1 MNTSWSLVGLGSPS
15 NAELR
20 SENMLK
26 RAGLLIMGVSFLA
39 TGSCL
44 AGGDPDIKPEEVD
57 ASTPNGAANATTGT
71 GANAGNS
78 SNTSSNLAGNSA
90 GTAASGGN
98 SSGGGD
104 DSFDAVENDE
114 LVIDVESLKDGDGL
128 GSIQVQWQISGDG
141 GNWLIIPGAIQS
153 SFTPRDSEVGKYLRV
168 QISYVDGQGNA
179 EMMISPASKPV
190 RNVNDRPIGMPEI
203 QGEAKENSAL
213 YVDTSRI
220 TDEDGIGQMALIW
233 QRSSQRTNWENVPDQ
248 FSDTLQLDQT
258 DVGFS
263 YRSVISYIDGFG
275 TRETLVSDA
284 SEIVANIDNPLQGE
298 VVVRGRIVE
307 GAELT
312 LNTSTLSDFDGI
324 ASMASVWERSTD
336 GRTWESVIGS
346 ESQRSLQLSQA
357 FVGDR
362 IRARVNVVDN
372 FGVETVVYSQATETV
387 RNVNNKPAGR
397 VMIRRTSN

>member
-1 MNTSWSLVGLGSPS
+1 
-15 NAELR
+15 
-20 SENMLK
+20 MLK
-26 RAGLLIMGVSFLA
+26 RVGLLITGVSFLA

-44 AGGDPDIKPEEVD
+44 AGGDPDLKAEEVS
-57 ASTPNGAANATTGT
+57 ASTPNGAATATT
-71 GANAGNS
+71 NAS
-78 SNTSSNLAGNSA
+78 
-90 GTAASGGN
+90 AASGANTGSASGTAN
-98 SSGGGD
+98 NNSGSNSGSASSGSTSSGSNNSAAQQD

-114 LVIDVESLKDGDGL
+114 LVIDVDSLADGDGL
-128 GSIQVQWQISGDG
+128 GSIQVQWQISEDG
-141 GNWLIIPGAIQS
+141 SNWMIIPGAIQS
-153 SFTPRDSEVGKYLRV
+153 SFTPRDSEVGRYLRV

-179 EMMISPASKPV
+179 EIMISPASKPV
-190 RNVNDRPIGMPEI
+190 LNVNDRPVGMPEL
-203 QGEAKENSAL
+203 QGDAKENSTL

-248 FSDTLQLDQT
+248 FNDMLQLAQT

-263 YRSVISYIDGFG
+263 YRAVVSYIDGFG
-275 TRETLVSDA
+275 TRETLVTDP
-284 SEIVANIDNPLQGE
+284 SEAVANIDNPLQGE

-336 GRTWESVIGS
+336 GRTWEAVAGS
-346 ESQRSLQLSQA
+346 ESQRSLELSQA
-357 FVGDR
+357 LVGDR

-397 VMIRRTSN
+397 VMIRRITN

>member
-1 MNTSWSLVGLGSPS
+1 
-15 NAELR
+15 
-20 SENMLK
+20 MLK
-26 RAGLLIMGVSFLA
+26 RVGLFITGVSFLA

-44 AGGDPDIKPEEVD
+44 AGGDPDIKAEEVA
-57 ASTPNGAANATTGT
+57 ASTPNGAATAT
-71 GANAGNS
+71 ANAS
-78 SNTSSNLAGNSA
+78 ASA
-90 GTAASGGN
+90 GSGGN
-98 SSGGGD
+98 SGSASGTANNNSGSASSGSTNTGQQN

-114 LVIDVESLKDGDGL
+114 LVIDVDSLADGDGL
-128 GSIQVQWQISGDG
+128 GSIQVQWQISENGS
-141 GNWLIIPGAIQS
+141 NWMVIPGAIQS
-153 SFTPRDSEVGKYLRV
+153 SFTPRDSEVGSYLRV

-179 EMMISPASKPV
+179 EIMISPASKPV
-190 RNVNDRPIGMPEI
+190 LNVNDQPVGMPEL
-203 QGEAKENSAL
+203 QGDAKENSTL

-248 FSDTLQLDQT
+248 FNDMLQLAQT

-263 YRSVISYIDGFG
+263 YRAVVSYIDGFG
-275 TRETLVSDA
+275 TRETLVTDP
-284 SEIVANIDNPLQGE
+284 SETVANIDNPLQGE

-324 ASMASVWERSTD
+324 ASMASVWEHSTD
-336 GRTWESVIGS
+336 GRTWEAVAGS
-346 ESQRSLQLSQA
+346 ESQRSLELSQSL
-357 FVGDR
+357 VGDR

-397 VMIRRTSN
+397 VMIRRVTN

>member
-1 MNTSWSLVGLGSPS
+1 
-15 NAELR
+15 
-20 SENMLK
+20 MLK

-78 SNTSSNLAGNSA
+78 SNASSNLAGNAA
-90 GTAASGGN
+90 GNAASGGN
-98 SSGGGD
+98 SSGGSGGGD

-284 SEIVANIDNPLQGE
+284 SEVVANIDNPLQGE

-397 VMIRRTSN
+397 VMIRRINN

>member
-1 MNTSWSLVGLGSPS
+1 
-15 NAELR
+15 
-20 SENMLK
+20 MLK
-26 RAGLLIMGVSFLA
+26 RVGLFITGVSFLA

-44 AGGDPDIKPEEVD
+44 AGGDPDIKAEEVA
-57 ASTPNGAANATTGT
+57 ASTPNGAATAT
-71 GANAGNS
+71 ANAS
-78 SNTSSNLAGNSA
+78 TSA
-90 GTAASGGN
+90 GSGGN
-98 SSGGGD
+98 SGSASGTANNNSGSASSGGTNTGQQD

-114 LVIDVESLKDGDGL
+114 LVIDVDSLADGDGL
-128 GSIQVQWQISGDG
+128 GSIQVQWQISENGS
-141 GNWLIIPGAIQS
+141 NWMVIPGAIQS
-153 SFTPRDSEVGKYLRV
+153 SFTPRDSEVGRYLRV

-179 EMMISPASKPV
+179 EIMISPASKPV
-190 RNVNDRPIGMPEI
+190 LNVNDQPVGMPEL
-203 QGEAKENSAL
+203 QGDAKENSTL

-248 FSDTLQLDQT
+248 FNDMLQLAQT

-263 YRSVISYIDGFG
+263 YRAVVSYIDGFG
-275 TRETLVSDA
+275 TRETLVTDP
-284 SEIVANIDNPLQGE
+284 SETVANIDNPLQGE

-324 ASMASVWERSTD
+324 ASMASVWEHSTD
-336 GRTWESVIGS
+336 GRTWEAVAGS
-346 ESQRSLQLSQA
+346 ESQRSLELSQSL
-357 FVGDR
+357 VGDR

-397 VMIRRTSN
+397 VMIRRVTN

>member
-1 MNTSWSLVGLGSPS
+1 
-15 NAELR
+15 
-20 SENMLK
+20 MLK
-26 RAGLLIMGVSFLA
+26 RVGLLITGVSFLA

-44 AGGDPDIKPEEVD
+44 AGGDPDLKAEEVS
-57 ASTPNGAANATTGT
+57 ASTPNGAATATTNASAAS
-71 GANAGNS
+71 GANSGSASGTANNNS
-78 SNTSSNLAGNSA
+78 GSNSGSASSGNTSSGSTYSGSNNSA
-90 GTAASGGN
+90 AQQ
-98 SSGGGD
+98 D

-114 LVIDVESLKDGDGL
+114 LVIDVDSLADGDGL
-128 GSIQVQWQISGDG
+128 GSIQVQWQISEDG
-141 GNWLIIPGAIQS
+141 SNWMIIPGAIQS
-153 SFTPRDSEVGKYLRV
+153 SFTPRDSEVGRYLRV

-179 EMMISPASKPV
+179 EIMISPASKPV
-190 RNVNDRPIGMPEI
+190 LNVNDRPVGMPEL
-203 QGEAKENSAL
+203 QGDAKENSTL

-248 FSDTLQLDQT
+248 FNDMLQLAQT

-263 YRSVISYIDGFG
+263 YRAVVSYIDGFG
-275 TRETLVSDA
+275 TRETLVTDP
-284 SEIVANIDNPLQGE
+284 SEAVANIDNPLQGE

-324 ASMASVWERSTD
+324 ASMASVWERSAD
-336 GRTWESVIGS
+336 GRTWEAVAGS
-346 ESQRSLQLSQA
+346 ESQRSLELSQA
-357 FVGDR
+357 LVGDR

-397 VMIRRTSN
+397 VMIRRITN

>member
-1 MNTSWSLVGLGSPS
+1 
-15 NAELR
+15 
-20 SENMLK
+20 MLK
-26 RAGLLIMGVSFLA
+26 RVGLLITGVSFLA

-44 AGGDPDIKPEEVD
+44 AGGDPDLKAEEVS
-57 ASTPNGAANATTGT
+57 ASTPNGAATATTNASAAS
-71 GANAGNS
+71 GANSGSASGTANNNS
-78 SNTSSNLAGNSA
+78 GSASSGNTSSGSNNSA
-90 GTAASGGN
+90 AQQ
-98 SSGGGD
+98 D

-114 LVIDVESLKDGDGL
+114 LVIDVDSLADGDGL
-128 GSIQVQWQISGDG
+128 GSIQVQWQISEDG
-141 GNWLIIPGAIQS
+141 SNWMIIPGAIQS
-153 SFTPRDSEVGKYLRV
+153 SFTPRDSEVGRYLRV

-179 EMMISPASKPV
+179 EIMISPASKPV
-190 RNVNDRPIGMPEI
+190 LNVNDRPVGMPEL
-203 QGEAKENSAL
+203 QGDAKENSTL

-248 FSDTLQLDQT
+248 FNDMLQLAQT

-263 YRSVISYIDGFG
+263 YRAVVSYIDGFG
-275 TRETLVSDA
+275 TRETLVTDP
-284 SEIVANIDNPLQGE
+284 SEAVANIDNPLQGE

-336 GRTWESVIGS
+336 GRTWEAVAGS
-346 ESQRSLQLSQA
+346 ESQRSLALSQA
-357 FVGDR
+357 LVGDR

-397 VMIRRTSN
+397 VMIRRITN

>member
-1 MNTSWSLVGLGSPS
+1 
-15 NAELR
+15 
-20 SENMLK
+20 MLK
-26 RAGLLIMGVSFLA
+26 RVGLLITGVSFLA

-44 AGGDPDIKPEEVD
+44 AGGDPDLKAEEVS
-57 ASTPNGAANATTGT
+57 ASTPNGAATATTNASAASSANSGSASGT
-71 GANAGNS
+71 ANNNS
-78 SNTSSNLAGNSA
+78 GSNSGSASSGNTSSGSTYSGSNNSA
-90 GTAASGGN
+90 AQQ
-98 SSGGGD
+98 D

-114 LVIDVESLKDGDGL
+114 LVIDVDSLADGDGL
-128 GSIQVQWQISGDG
+128 GSIQVQWQISEDG
-141 GNWLIIPGAIQS
+141 SNWMIIPGAIQS
-153 SFTPRDSEVGKYLRV
+153 SFTPRDSEVGRYLRV

-179 EMMISPASKPV
+179 EIMISPASKPV
-190 RNVNDRPIGMPEI
+190 LNVNDRPVGMPEL
-203 QGEAKENSAL
+203 QGDAKENSTL

-248 FSDTLQLDQT
+248 FNDMLQLAQT

-263 YRSVISYIDGFG
+263 YRAVVSYIDGFG
-275 TRETLVSDA
+275 TRETLVTDP
-284 SEIVANIDNPLQGE
+284 SEAVANIDNPLQGE

-336 GRTWESVIGS
+336 GRTWEAVAGS
-346 ESQRSLQLSQA
+346 ESQRSLELSQA
-357 FVGDR
+357 LVGDR

-397 VMIRRTSN
+397 VIIRRITN

>member
-1 MNTSWSLVGLGSPS
+1 
-15 NAELR
+15 
-20 SENMLK
+20 MLK
-26 RAGLLIMGVSFLA
+26 RVGLLITGVSFLA

-44 AGGDPDIKPEEVD
+44 AGGDPDLKAEEVS
-57 ASTPNGAANATTGT
+57 ASTPNGAATATTNASAAS
-71 GANAGNS
+71 GANSGSASGTANNNS
-78 SNTSSNLAGNSA
+78 GSNSGSASSGNTSSGSTSSGSNNSA
-90 GTAASGGN
+90 AQQ
-98 SSGGGD
+98 D

-114 LVIDVESLKDGDGL
+114 LVIDVDSLADGDGL
-128 GSIQVQWQISGDG
+128 GSIQVQWQISEDG
-141 GNWLIIPGAIQS
+141 SNWMIIPGAIQS
-153 SFTPRDSEVGKYLRV
+153 SFTPRDSEVGRYLRV

-179 EMMISPASKPV
+179 EIMISPASKPV
-190 RNVNDRPIGMPEI
+190 LNVNDRPVGMPEL
-203 QGEAKENSAL
+203 QGDAKENSTL

-248 FSDTLQLDQT
+248 FNDMLQLAQT

-263 YRSVISYIDGFG
+263 YRAVVSYIDGFG
-275 TRETLVSDA
+275 TRETLVTDP
-284 SEIVANIDNPLQGE
+284 SEAVANIDNPLQGE

-336 GRTWESVIGS
+336 GRTWEAVAGS
-346 ESQRSLQLSQA
+346 ESQRSLELSQA
-357 FVGDR
+357 LVGDR

-397 VMIRRTSN
+397 VMIRRITN

>member
-1 MNTSWSLVGLGSPS
+1 
-15 NAELR
+15 
-20 SENMLK
+20 MLK
-26 RAGLLIMGVSFLA
+26 RVGLFITGVSFLA

-44 AGGDPDIKPEEVD
+44 AGGDPDIKAEEVA
-57 ASTPNGAANATTGT
+57 ASTPNGAATAT
-71 GANAGNS
+71 ANAS
-78 SNTSSNLAGNSA
+78 TSA
-90 GTAASGGN
+90 GSGGN
-98 SSGGGD
+98 SGSASGTANNNSGSASSGGTNTGQQD

-114 LVIDVESLKDGDGL
+114 LVIDVDSLADGDGL
-128 GSIQVQWQISGDG
+128 GSIQVQWQISENGS
-141 GNWLIIPGAIQS
+141 NWKVIPGAIQS
-153 SFTPRDSEVGKYLRV
+153 SFTPRDSEVGRYLRV

-179 EMMISPASKPV
+179 EIMISPASKPV
-190 RNVNDRPIGMPEI
+190 LNVNDRPVGMPEL
-203 QGEAKENSAL
+203 QGDAKENSTL

-248 FSDTLQLDQT
+248 FNDMLQLAQT

-263 YRSVISYIDGFG
+263 YRAVVSYIDGFG
-275 TRETLVSDA
+275 TRETLVTDP
-284 SEIVANIDNPLQGE
+284 SETVANIDNPLQGE

-324 ASMASVWERSTD
+324 ASMASVWEHSTD
-336 GRTWESVIGS
+336 GRTWEAVAGS
-346 ESQRSLQLSQA
+346 ESQRSLELSQSL
-357 FVGDR
+357 VGDR

-397 VMIRRTSN
+397 VMIRRVTN

>member
-1 MNTSWSLVGLGSPS
+1 
-15 NAELR
+15 
-20 SENMLK
+20 MLK
-26 RAGLLIMGVSFLA
+26 RVGLLITGVSFLA

-44 AGGDPDIKPEEVD
+44 AGGDPDLKAEEVS
-57 ASTPNGAANATTGT
+57 ASTPNGAATATTNASAAS
-71 GANAGNS
+71 GANSGSASGTANNNS
-78 SNTSSNLAGNSA
+78 GSASSGNTSSGSNNSA
-90 GTAASGGN
+90 AQQ
-98 SSGGGD
+98 D

-114 LVIDVESLKDGDGL
+114 LVIDVDSLADGDGL
-128 GSIQVQWQISGDG
+128 GSIQVQWQISEDG
-141 GNWLIIPGAIQS
+141 SNWMIIPGAIQS
-153 SFTPRDSEVGKYLRV
+153 SFTPRDSEVGRYLRV

-179 EMMISPASKPV
+179 EIMISPASKPV
-190 RNVNDRPIGMPEI
+190 LNVNDRPVGMPEL
-203 QGEAKENSAL
+203 QGDAKENSTL

-248 FSDTLQLDQT
+248 FNDMLQLAQT

-263 YRSVISYIDGFG
+263 YRAVVSYIDGFG
-275 TRETLVSDA
+275 TRETLVTDP
-284 SEIVANIDNPLQGE
+284 SEAVANIDNPLQGE

-336 GRTWESVIGS
+336 GRTWEAVAGS
-346 ESQRSLQLSQA
+346 ESQRSLELSQA
-357 FVGDR
+357 LVGDR

-397 VMIRRTSN
+397 VMIRRITN

>member
-1 MNTSWSLVGLGSPS
+1 
-15 NAELR
+15 
-20 SENMLK
+20 MLK
-26 RAGLLIMGVSFLA
+26 RVGLFITGVSFLA

-44 AGGDPDIKPEEVD
+44 AGGDPDIKAEVVA
-57 ASTPNGAANATTGT
+57 ASTPNGAATAT
-71 GANAGNS
+71 ANAS
-78 SNTSSNLAGNSA
+78 TSA
-90 GTAASGGN
+90 GSGGN
-98 SSGGGD
+98 SGSASGTANNNSGSASSGGTNTGQQD

-114 LVIDVESLKDGDGL
+114 LVIDVDSLADGDGL
-128 GSIQVQWQISGDG
+128 GSIQVQWQISENGS
-141 GNWLIIPGAIQS
+141 NWMVIPGAIQS

-179 EMMISPASKPV
+179 EIMISPASKPV
-190 RNVNDRPIGMPEI
+190 LNVNDQPVGMPEL
-203 QGEAKENSAL
+203 QGDPKENSTL

-248 FSDTLQLDQT
+248 FNDMLQLAQT

-263 YRSVISYIDGFG
+263 YRAVVSYIDGFG
-275 TRETLVSDA
+275 TRETLVTDP
-284 SEIVANIDNPLQGE
+284 SETVANIDNPLQGE

-324 ASMASVWERSTD
+324 ASMASVWEHSTD
-336 GRTWESVIGS
+336 GRTWEAVAGS
-346 ESQRSLQLSQA
+346 ESQRSLELSQSL
-357 FVGDR
+357 VGDR

-397 VMIRRTSN
+397 VMIRRVTN

>member
-1 MNTSWSLVGLGSPS
+1 
-15 NAELR
+15 
-20 SENMLK
+20 MLK
-26 RAGLLIMGVSFLA
+26 RVGLFITGVSFLA

-44 AGGDPDIKPEEVD
+44 AGGDPDLKAEEVS
-57 ASTPNGAANATTGT
+57 ASTPNGAATATT
-71 GANAGNS
+71 NAS
-78 SNTSSNLAGNSA
+78 
-90 GTAASGGN
+90 AASGANTGSASGTAN
-98 SSGGGD
+98 NNSGSNSGSASSGSTSSGSNNSAAQQD

-114 LVIDVESLKDGDGL
+114 LVIDVDSLADGDGL
-128 GSIQVQWQISGDG
+128 GSIQVQWQISEDG
-141 GNWLIIPGAIQS
+141 SNWMIIPGAIQS
-153 SFTPRDSEVGKYLRV
+153 SFTPRDSEVGRYLRV

-179 EMMISPASKPV
+179 EIMISPASKPV
-190 RNVNDRPIGMPEI
+190 LNVNDRPVGMPEL
-203 QGEAKENSAL
+203 QGDAKENSTL

-248 FSDTLQLDQT
+248 FNDMLQLAQT

-263 YRSVISYIDGFG
+263 YRAVVSYIDGFG
-275 TRETLVSDA
+275 TRETLVTDP
-284 SEIVANIDNPLQGE
+284 SEAVANIDNPLQGE

-336 GRTWESVIGS
+336 GRTWEAVAGS
-346 ESQRSLQLSQA
+346 ESQRSLELSQA
-357 FVGDR
+357 LVGDR

-397 VMIRRTSN
+397 VMIRRITN

>member
-1 MNTSWSLVGLGSPS
+1 
-15 NAELR
+15 
-20 SENMLK
+20 MLK
-26 RAGLLIMGVSFLA
+26 RVGLLITGVSFLA

-44 AGGDPDIKPEEVD
+44 AGGDPDLKAEEVS
-57 ASTPNGAANATTGT
+57 ASTPNGAATATT
-71 GANAGNS
+71 NAS
-78 SNTSSNLAGNSA
+78 
-90 GTAASGGN
+90 AASGANSGSASGTAN
-98 SSGGGD
+98 NNSGSNLGSASSGSTSSGSNNSAAQQD

-114 LVIDVESLKDGDGL
+114 LVIDVDSLADGDGL
-128 GSIQVQWQISGDG
+128 GSIQVQWQISEDG
-141 GNWLIIPGAIQS
+141 SNWMIIPGAIQS
-153 SFTPRDSEVGKYLRV
+153 SFTPRDSEVGRYLRV

-179 EMMISPASKPV
+179 EIMISPASKPV
-190 RNVNDRPIGMPEI
+190 LNVNDRPVGMPEL
-203 QGEAKENSAL
+203 QGDAKENSTL

-248 FSDTLQLDQT
+248 FNDMLQLAQT

-263 YRSVISYIDGFG
+263 YRAVVSYIDGFG
-275 TRETLVSDA
+275 TRETLVTDP
-284 SEIVANIDNPLQGE
+284 SEAVANIDNPLQGE

-336 GRTWESVIGS
+336 GRTWEAVAGS
-346 ESQRSLQLSQA
+346 ESQRSLELSQA
-357 FVGDR
+357 LVGDR

-397 VMIRRTSN
+397 VMIRRITN

>member
-1 MNTSWSLVGLGSPS
+1 
-15 NAELR
+15 
-20 SENMLK
+20 MLK
-26 RAGLLIMGVSFLA
+26 RVGLLITGVSFLA

-44 AGGDPDIKPEEVD
+44 AGGDPDLKAEEVS
-57 ASTPNGAANATTGT
+57 ASTPNGAATATT
-71 GANAGNS
+71 NAS
-78 SNTSSNLAGNSA
+78 
-90 GTAASGGN
+90 AASGANSGFASGAAN
-98 SSGGGD
+98 NNSGSNSGSASSGSTSSGSNNSAAQQD

-114 LVIDVESLKDGDGL
+114 LVIDVDSLADGDGL
-128 GSIQVQWQISGDG
+128 GSIQVQWQISEDG
-141 GNWLIIPGAIQS
+141 SNWMIIPGAIQS
-153 SFTPRDSEVGKYLRV
+153 SFTPRDSEVGRYLRV

-179 EMMISPASKPV
+179 EIMISPASKPV
-190 RNVNDRPIGMPEI
+190 LNVNDRPVGMPEL
-203 QGEAKENSAL
+203 QGDAKENSTL

-248 FSDTLQLDQT
+248 FNDMLQLAQT

-263 YRSVISYIDGFG
+263 YRAVVSYIDGFG
-275 TRETLVSDA
+275 TRETLVTDP
-284 SEIVANIDNPLQGE
+284 SEAVANIDNPLQGE

-336 GRTWESVIGS
+336 GRTWEAVAGS
-346 ESQRSLQLSQA
+346 ESQRSLELSQA
-357 FVGDR
+357 LVGDR

-397 VMIRRTSN
+397 VMIRRITN

>member
-1 MNTSWSLVGLGSPS
+1 
-15 NAELR
+15 
-20 SENMLK
+20 MLK
-26 RAGLLIMGVSFLA
+26 RVGLFITGVSFLA

-44 AGGDPDIKPEEVD
+44 AGGDPDIKAEEVA
-57 ASTPNGAANATTGT
+57 ASTPNGAVTATANAS
-71 GANAGNS
+71 A
-78 SNTSSNLAGNSA
+78 SA
-90 GTAASGGN
+90 GSGGN
-98 SSGGGD
+98 SGSASGTANNKSGSASSGGTNTGQQD

-114 LVIDVESLKDGDGL
+114 LVIDVDSLADGDGL
-128 GSIQVQWQISGDG
+128 GSIQVQWQISENGS
-141 GNWLIIPGAIQS
+141 NWMVIPGAIQS

-179 EMMISPASKPV
+179 EIMISTASKPV
-190 RNVNDRPIGMPEI
+190 LNVNDQPVGMPEL
-203 QGEAKENSAL
+203 QGDAKENSTL

-220 TDEDGIGQMALIW
+220 TDEDGMGQMALIW

-248 FSDTLQLDQT
+248 FNDMLQLAQT

-263 YRSVISYIDGFG
+263 YRAVVSYIDGFG
-275 TRETLVSDA
+275 TRETLVTDP
-284 SEIVANIDNPLQGE
+284 SETVANIDNPLQGE

-324 ASMASVWERSTD
+324 ASMASVWEHSTD
-336 GRTWESVIGS
+336 GRTWEAVAGS
-346 ESQRSLQLSQA
+346 ESQRSLELSQSL
-357 FVGDR
+357 VGDR

-397 VMIRRTSN
+397 VMIRRVTN

>member
-1 MNTSWSLVGLGSPS
+1 
-15 NAELR
+15 
-20 SENMLK
+20 MLK
-26 RAGLLIMGVSFLA
+26 RVGLLITGISFLA

-44 AGGDPDIKPEEVD
+44 AGGDPDLKAEEVS
-57 ASTPNGAANATTGT
+57 ASTPNGAATATTSADT
-71 GANAGNS
+71 GSSANSGSNSGNNSGSAS
-78 SNTSSNLAGNSA
+78 SGSASA
-90 GTAASGGN
+90 GGNNSGQQ
-98 SSGGGD
+98 D

-114 LVIDVESLKDGDGL
+114 LVIDVESLADGDGL
-128 GSIQVQWQISGDG
+128 GSIQVQWQISEDG
-141 GNWLIIPGAIQS
+141 SNWMIIPGAIQS
-153 SFTPRDSEVGKYLRV
+153 SFTPRDSEVGRYLRV

-179 EMMISPASKPV
+179 EIMISPASKPV
-190 RNVNDRPIGMPEI
+190 LNVNDRPVGMPEL
-203 QGEAKENSAL
+203 QGDAKENSTL

-233 QRSSQRTNWENVPDQ
+233 QRSSQRTNWENVPEQ
-248 FSDTLQLDQT
+248 FNEMLQLAQT

-263 YRSVISYIDGFG
+263 YRAVVSYIDGFG
-275 TRETLVSDA
+275 TRETLVTDP
-284 SEIVANIDNPLQGE
+284 SEAVANIDNPLQGE

-336 GRTWESVIGS
+336 GRTWESVAGS
-346 ESQRSLQLSQA
+346 ESQRSLELSQA
-357 FVGDR
+357 LVGDR

-397 VMIRRTSN
+397 VMIRRITN

>member
-1 MNTSWSLVGLGSPS
+1 
-15 NAELR
+15 
-20 SENMLK
+20 MLK
-26 RAGLLIMGVSFLA
+26 RAGLLILGVSFLA

-44 AGGDPDIKPEEVD
+44 AGGDPDIKPELVD
-57 ASTPNGAANATTGT
+57 ASTPNGASNETIGD
-71 GANAGNS
+71 S
-78 SNTSSNLAGNSA
+78 SNASENAMGDS
-90 GTAASGGN
+90 ASGGN
-98 SSGGGD
+98 SSSDGD

-128 GSIQVQWQISGDG
+128 GSIQVQWQISSDG

-263 YRSVISYIDGFG
+263 YRSVVSYIDGFG

-284 SEIVANIDNPLQGE
+284 SEVVANIDNPLQGE
-298 VVVRGRIVE
+298 VVVRGRIIE

-397 VMIRRTSN
+397 VMIRRINN

>member
-1 MNTSWSLVGLGSPS
+1 
-15 NAELR
+15 
-20 SENMLK
+20 MLK
-26 RAGLLIMGVSFLA
+26 RVGLLIMGVSFLA

-44 AGGDPDIKPEEVD
+44 AGGDPDVKAEEVA
-57 ASTPNGAANATTGT
+57 ASTPNGAATA
-71 GANAGNS
+71 
-78 SNTSSNLAGNSA
+78 TSSTNS
-90 GTAASGGN
+90 GTATSGSN
-98 SSGGGD
+98 SSGASASAANTGSGNAGQRD

-114 LVIDVESLKDGDGL
+114 LVIDVDSLADGDGL
-128 GSIQVQWQISGDG
+128 GSIQVQWQISEDG
-141 GNWLIIPGAIQS
+141 SNWMIIPGAILS

-179 EMMISPASKPV
+179 EMMFSPTSKPV
-190 RNVNDRPIGMPEI
+190 LNVNDRPIGMPEI
-203 QGEAKENSAL
+203 QGEAKEDSAL
-213 YVDTSRI
+213 FVDTSRI

-248 FSDTLQLDQT
+248 FDSTLMLSQP

-263 YRSVISYIDGFG
+263 YRAVVSYIDGFG
-275 TRETLVSDA
+275 TRETLVSDS
-284 SEIVANIDNPLQGE
+284 SEVVANIDNPLQGE
-298 VVVRGRIVE
+298 VVVRGRVVE

-324 ASMASVWERSTD
+324 ASMVSIWERSTD
-336 GRTWESVIGS
+336 GRTWEGVTGS

-357 FVGDR
+357 FVGNR

-397 VMIRRTSN
+397 VMIRRLSN

>member
-1 MNTSWSLVGLGSPS
+1 
-15 NAELR
+15 
-20 SENMLK
+20 MLK
-26 RAGLLIMGVSFLA
+26 RVGLLITGVSFLA

-44 AGGDPDIKPEEVD
+44 AGGDPDLKAEEVS
-57 ASTPNGAANATTGT
+57 ASTPNGAATATTNASAAS
-71 GANAGNS
+71 GANSGSASGTANNNS
-78 SNTSSNLAGNSA
+78 GSASSGNTSSGSNNSA
-90 GTAASGGN
+90 AQQ
-98 SSGGGD
+98 D

-114 LVIDVESLKDGDGL
+114 LVIDVDSLADGDGL
-128 GSIQVQWQISGDG
+128 GSIQVQWQISEDG
-141 GNWLIIPGAIQS
+141 SNWMIIPGAIQS
-153 SFTPRDSEVGKYLRV
+153 SFTPRDSEVGRYLRV

-179 EMMISPASKPV
+179 EIMISPASKPV
-190 RNVNDRPIGMPEI
+190 LNVNDRPVGMPEL
-203 QGEAKENSAL
+203 QGDAKENSTL

-248 FSDTLQLDQT
+248 FNDMLQLAQT

-263 YRSVISYIDGFG
+263 YRAVVSYIDGFG
-275 TRETLVSDA
+275 TRETLVTDP
-284 SEIVANIDNPLQGE
+284 SEAVANIDNPLQGE

-324 ASMASVWERSTD
+324 ASMASVWERSAD
-336 GRTWESVIGS
+336 GRTWEAVAGS
-346 ESQRSLQLSQA
+346 ESQRSLELSQA
-357 FVGDR
+357 LVGDR

-397 VMIRRTSN
+397 VMIRRITN

>member
-1 MNTSWSLVGLGSPS
+1 
-15 NAELR
+15 
-20 SENMLK
+20 MLK
-26 RAGLLIMGVSFLA
+26 RVGLLITGVSFLA

-44 AGGDPDIKPEEVD
+44 AGGDPDLKAEEVS
-57 ASTPNGAANATTGT
+57 ASTPNGAATATTNASAASSANSGSASGT
-71 GANAGNS
+71 ANNNS
-78 SNTSSNLAGNSA
+78 GSASSGNTSSGSTYSGSNNSA
-90 GTAASGGN
+90 AQQ
-98 SSGGGD
+98 D

-114 LVIDVESLKDGDGL
+114 LVIDVDSLADGDGL
-128 GSIQVQWQISGDG
+128 GSIQVQWQISEDG
-141 GNWLIIPGAIQS
+141 SNWMIIPGAIQS
-153 SFTPRDSEVGKYLRV
+153 SFTPRDSEVGRYLRV

-179 EMMISPASKPV
+179 EIMISPASKPV
-190 RNVNDRPIGMPEI
+190 LNVNDRPVGMPEL
-203 QGEAKENSAL
+203 QGDAKENSTL

-248 FSDTLQLDQT
+248 FNDMLQLAQT

-263 YRSVISYIDGFG
+263 YRAVVSYIDGFG
-275 TRETLVSDA
+275 TRETLVTDP
-284 SEIVANIDNPLQGE
+284 SEAVANIDNPLQGE

-336 GRTWESVIGS
+336 GRTWEAVAGS
-346 ESQRSLQLSQA
+346 ESQRSLELSQA
-357 FVGDR
+357 LVGDR

-397 VMIRRTSN
+397 VMIRRITN

>member
-1 MNTSWSLVGLGSPS
+1 
-15 NAELR
+15 
-20 SENMLK
+20 MLK
-26 RAGLLIMGVSFLA
+26 RVGLFITGVSFLA

-44 AGGDPDIKPEEVD
+44 AGGDPDIKAEEVA
-57 ASTPNGAANATTGT
+57 ASTPNGAATAT
-71 GANAGNS
+71 ANAS
-78 SNTSSNLAGNSA
+78 TSA
-90 GTAASGGN
+90 GSGGN
-98 SSGGGD
+98 SGSASGTANNNSGSASSGGTNTGQQD

-114 LVIDVESLKDGDGL
+114 LVIDVDSLADGDGL
-128 GSIQVQWQISGDG
+128 GSIQVQWQISENGS
-141 GNWLIIPGAIQS
+141 NWMVIPGAIQS
-153 SFTPRDSEVGKYLRV
+153 SFTPRDSEVGRYLRV

-179 EMMISPASKPV
+179 EIMISPASKPV
-190 RNVNDRPIGMPEI
+190 LNVNDRPVGMPEL
-203 QGEAKENSAL
+203 QGDAKENGTL

-248 FSDTLQLDQT
+248 FNDMLQLAQT

-263 YRSVISYIDGFG
+263 YRAVVSYIDGFG
-275 TRETLVSDA
+275 TRETLVTDP
-284 SEIVANIDNPLQGE
+284 SETVANIDNPLQGE

-324 ASMASVWERSTD
+324 ASMASVWEHSTD
-336 GRTWESVIGS
+336 GRTWEAVAGS
-346 ESQRSLQLSQA
+346 ESQRSLELSQSL
-357 FVGDR
+357 VGDR

-397 VMIRRTSN
+397 VMIRRVTN

>member
-1 MNTSWSLVGLGSPS
+1 
-15 NAELR
+15 
-20 SENMLK
+20 MLK
-26 RAGLLIMGVSFLA
+26 RVGLFITGVSFLA

-44 AGGDPDIKPEEVD
+44 AGGDPDLKAEKVS
-57 ASTPNGAANATTGT
+57 ASTPNGAATATT
-71 GANAGNS
+71 NAS
-78 SNTSSNLAGNSA
+78 
-90 GTAASGGN
+90 AASGANTGSASGTAN
-98 SSGGGD
+98 NNSGSNSGSASSGSTSSGSNNSAAQQD

-114 LVIDVESLKDGDGL
+114 LVIDVDSLADGDGL
-128 GSIQVQWQISGDG
+128 GSIQVQWQISEDG
-141 GNWLIIPGAIQS
+141 SNWMIIPGAIQS
-153 SFTPRDSEVGKYLRV
+153 SFTPRDSEVGRYLRV

-179 EMMISPASKPV
+179 EIMISPASKPV
-190 RNVNDRPIGMPEI
+190 LNVNDRPVGMPEL
-203 QGEAKENSAL
+203 QGDAKENSTL

-248 FSDTLQLDQT
+248 FNDMLQLAQT

-263 YRSVISYIDGFG
+263 YRAVVSYIDGFG
-275 TRETLVSDA
+275 TRETLVTDP
-284 SEIVANIDNPLQGE
+284 SEAVANIDNPLQGE

-336 GRTWESVIGS
+336 GRTWEAVAGS
-346 ESQRSLQLSQA
+346 ESQRSLELSQA
-357 FVGDR
+357 LVGDR

-397 VMIRRTSN
+397 VMIRRITN

>member
-1 MNTSWSLVGLGSPS
+1 
-15 NAELR
+15 
-20 SENMLK
+20 MLK
-26 RAGLLIMGVSFLA
+26 RVGLFITGVSFLA

-44 AGGDPDIKPEEVD
+44 AGGDPDLKAEEVA
-57 ASTPNGAANATTGT
+57 ASTPNGAATATTNASASTGSGTNSGSATATTGT
-71 GANAGNS
+71 ASSGNNS
-78 SNTSSNLAGNSA
+78 SSNSSSGNNNSA
-90 GTAASGGN
+90 QQ
-98 SSGGGD
+98 D
-104 DSFDAVENDE
+104 DSFDAIENDE
-114 LVIDVESLKDGDGL
+114 LVIDVESLADGDGL
-128 GSIQVQWQISGDG
+128 GSIQVQWQISEDG
-141 GNWLIIPGAIQS
+141 SNWMIIPGAIQS
-153 SFTPRDSEVGKYLRV
+153 SFTPRDSEVGRYLRV

-179 EMMISPASKPV
+179 EIMISPASKPV
-190 RNVNDRPIGMPEI
+190 LNVNDRPVGMPEL
-203 QGEAKENSAL
+203 QGDAKENSTL

-248 FSDTLQLDQT
+248 FNDMLQLAQT

-263 YRSVISYIDGFG
+263 YRAVISYIDGFG

-284 SEIVANIDNPLQGE
+284 SESVANIDNPLQGE

-336 GRTWESVIGS
+336 GRTWEAVAGS
-346 ESQRSLQLSQA
+346 ESRRSLELSQA
-357 FVGDR
+357 LVGDR

-397 VMIRRTSN
+397 VMIRRIAN

>member
-1 MNTSWSLVGLGSPS
+1 
-15 NAELR
+15 
-20 SENMLK
+20 MLK
-26 RAGLLIMGVSFLA
+26 RVGLFIMGVSFLA

-44 AGGDPDIKPEEVD
+44 AGGDPDLKAEEVA
-57 ASTPNGAANATTGT
+57 ASTPNGAATATTN
-71 GANAGNS
+71 GAISDNSGAANNNSATSTSSGSTSSGNS
-78 SNTSSNLAGNSA
+78 SSGSTSSGNNNSA
-90 GTAASGGN
+90 QQ
-98 SSGGGD
+98 D

-114 LVIDVESLKDGDGL
+114 LVIDVESLADGDGL
-128 GSIQVQWQISGDG
+128 GSIQVQWQISEDG
-141 GNWLIIPGAIQS
+141 SNWLIIPGAIQS

-179 EMMISPASKPV
+179 EIMISPASKPV
-190 RNVNDRPIGMPEI
+190 LNVNDRPIGMPEL
-203 QGEAKENSAL
+203 QGEAKENSTL

-220 TDEDGIGQMALIW
+220 TDEDGVGQMALIW

-248 FSDTLQLDQT
+248 FTDMLQLAQT

-263 YRSVISYIDGFG
+263 YRAVVSYIDGFG

-284 SEIVANIDNPLQGE
+284 SEAVANIDNPLQGE

-336 GRTWESVIGS
+336 GRTWEAVAGS
-346 ESQRSLQLSQA
+346 ESQRSLELSQA
-357 FVGDR
+357 LVGDR

-397 VMIRRTSN
+397 VMIRRVTN

>member
-1 MNTSWSLVGLGSPS
+1 
-15 NAELR
+15 
-20 SENMLK
+20 MLK
-26 RAGLLIMGVSFLA
+26 RVGLFITGVSFLA

-44 AGGDPDIKPEEVD
+44 AGGDPDIKAEEVA
-57 ASTPNGAANATTGT
+57 ASTPNGAATAT
-71 GANAGNS
+71 ANAS
-78 SNTSSNLAGNSA
+78 TSA
-90 GTAASGGN
+90 GSGGN
-98 SSGGGD
+98 SGSASGTANNNSGSASSGGTNTGQQD

-114 LVIDVESLKDGDGL
+114 LVIDVDSLADGDGL
-128 GSIQVQWQISGDG
+128 GSIQVQWQISENGS
-141 GNWLIIPGAIQS
+141 NWMVIPGAIQS
-153 SFTPRDSEVGKYLRV
+153 SFTPRDSEVGSYLRV

-179 EMMISPASKPV
+179 EIMISPASKPV
-190 RNVNDRPIGMPEI
+190 LNVNDQPVGMPEL
-203 QGEAKENSAL
+203 QGDPKENSTL

-248 FSDTLQLDQT
+248 FNDMLQLAQT

-263 YRSVISYIDGFG
+263 YRAVVSYIDGFG
-275 TRETLVSDA
+275 TRETLVTDP
-284 SEIVANIDNPLQGE
+284 SETVANIDNPLQGE

-324 ASMASVWERSTD
+324 ASMASVWEHSTD
-336 GRTWESVIGS
+336 GRTWEAVAGS
-346 ESQRSLQLSQA
+346 ESQRSLELSQSL
-357 FVGDR
+357 VGDR

-372 FGVETVVYSQATETV
+372 FGVEPVFYSQATETV

-397 VMIRRTSN
+397 VMIRRVTN

>member
-1 MNTSWSLVGLGSPS
+1 
-15 NAELR
+15 
-20 SENMLK
+20 MLK

-44 AGGDPDIKPEEVD
+44 AGGDPDIKAEEVA
-57 ASTPNGAANATTGT
+57 ASTPNGAATA
-71 GANAGNS
+71 
-78 SNTSSNLAGNSA
+78 TSSTNS
-90 GTAASGGN
+90 GTAASGSN
-98 SSGGGD
+98 SSGASASAANTGSGNGGQRD

-114 LVIDVESLKDGDGL
+114 LLIDIDSLADGDGL
-128 GSIQVQWQISGDG
+128 GSIQVQWQISEDG
-141 GNWLIIPGAIQS
+141 SNWMIIPGAILS

-179 EMMISPASKPV
+179 EMMFSPASKPV
-190 RNVNDRPIGMPEI
+190 LNVNDRPIGMPEI
-203 QGEAKENSAL
+203 QGEAKEDSAL
-213 YVDTSRI
+213 FVDTSRI

-248 FSDTLQLDQT
+248 FESTLMLSQP

-263 YRSVISYIDGFG
+263 YRAVVSYIDGFG
-275 TRETLVSDA
+275 TRETLVSDP
-284 SEIVANIDNPLQGE
+284 SEVVANIDNPLQGE
-298 VVVRGRIVE
+298 VVVRGRVVE

-324 ASMASVWERSTD
+324 ASMVSIWERSTD
-336 GRTWESVIGS
+336 GRTWEGVTGS

-357 FVGDR
+357 FVGNR

-397 VMIRRTSN
+397 VMIRRLSN

>member
-1 MNTSWSLVGLGSPS
+1 
-15 NAELR
+15 
-20 SENMLK
+20 MLK

-78 SNTSSNLAGNSA
+78 SNASSNSA
-90 GTAASGGN
+90 GNAAGNAASGGN
-98 SSGGGD
+98 SSGGSGGGD

-141 GNWLIIPGAIQS
+141 SNWLIIPGAIQS

-397 VMIRRTSN
+397 VMIRRINN

>member
-1 MNTSWSLVGLGSPS
+1 
-15 NAELR
+15 
-20 SENMLK
+20 MLK
-26 RAGLLIMGVSFLA
+26 RVGLLIMGVSFLA

-44 AGGDPDIKPEEVD
+44 AGGDPDVKAEEVA
-57 ASTPNGAANATTGT
+57 ASTPNGAATA
-71 GANAGNS
+71 
-78 SNTSSNLAGNSA
+78 TSSTNS
-90 GTAASGGN
+90 GTAASGSN
-98 SSGGGD
+98 SSGASASAANTGSGNAGQRD

-114 LVIDVESLKDGDGL
+114 LLIDVESLADGDGL
-128 GSIQVQWQISGDG
+128 GSIQVQWQISEDG
-141 GNWLIIPGAIQS
+141 SNWMIIPGAILS

-179 EMMISPASKPV
+179 EMMLSPASKPV
-190 RNVNDRPIGMPEI
+190 LNVNDRPIGMPEI
-203 QGEAKENSAL
+203 QGEAKEDSAL
-213 YVDTSRI
+213 FVDTSRI

-248 FSDTLQLDQT
+248 FDSTLMLSQP

-263 YRSVISYIDGFG
+263 YRAVISYIDGFG
-275 TRETLVSDA
+275 TRETLVSDP
-284 SEIVANIDNPLQGE
+284 SEVVANIDNPLQGE
-298 VVVRGRIVE
+298 VVVRGRVVE

-324 ASMASVWERSTD
+324 ASMVSIWERSTD
-336 GRTWESVIGS
+336 GRTWEGVRGS

-357 FVGDR
+357 FVGNR

-397 VMIRRTSN
+397 VMIRRLTN

>member
-1 MNTSWSLVGLGSPS
+1 
-15 NAELR
+15 
-20 SENMLK
+20 MLK
-26 RAGLLIMGVSFLA
+26 RVGLFITGVSFLA

-44 AGGDPDIKPEEVD
+44 AGGDPDIKAEEVA
-57 ASTPNGAANATTGT
+57 ASTPNGAATAT
-71 GANAGNS
+71 ANAS
-78 SNTSSNLAGNSA
+78 TSA
-90 GTAASGGN
+90 GSGGN
-98 SSGGGD
+98 SGSASGTANNNSGSASSGGTNTGQQD

-114 LVIDVESLKDGDGL
+114 LVIDVDSLADGDGL
-128 GSIQVQWQISGDG
+128 GSIQVQWQISENGS
-141 GNWLIIPGAIQS
+141 NWMVIPGAIQS

-179 EMMISPASKPV
+179 EIMISPASKPV
-190 RNVNDRPIGMPEI
+190 LNVNDRPVGMPEL
-203 QGEAKENSAL
+203 QGDAKENSTL

-248 FSDTLQLDQT
+248 FNDMLQLAQT

-263 YRSVISYIDGFG
+263 YRAVVSYIDGFG
-275 TRETLVSDA
+275 TRETLVTDP
-284 SEIVANIDNPLQGE
+284 SETVANIDNPLQGE

-312 LNTSTLSDFDGI
+312 LNTSTLTDFDGI
-324 ASMASVWERSTD
+324 ASMASVWEHSTD
-336 GRTWESVIGS
+336 GCTWEAVAGS
-346 ESQRSLQLSQA
+346 ESQRSLELSQSL
-357 FVGDR
+357 VGDR

-397 VMIRRTSN
+397 VMIRRVTN

>member
-1 MNTSWSLVGLGSPS
+1 
-15 NAELR
+15 
-20 SENMLK
+20 
-26 RAGLLIMGVSFLA
+26 MG
-39 TGSCL
+39 TGS
-44 AGGDPDIKPEEVD
+44 
-57 ASTPNGAANATTGT
+57 
-71 GANAGNS
+71 NAGNS
-78 SNTSSNLAGNSA
+78 ASASGSSTSGSSISGGASGNSTSGSSGNNA
-90 GTAASGGN
+90 G

-114 LVIDVESLKDGDGL
+114 LVIDVETLKDGDGL
-128 GSIQVQWQISGDG
+128 GSIQVQWQISSDG
-141 GNWLIIPGAIQS
+141 SNWLIIPGAIQP

-179 EMMISPASKPV
+179 EMMISPPSKPV
-190 RNVNDRPIGMPEI
+190 RNVNDRPMGMPEI

-220 TDEDGIGQMALIW
+220 SDEDGIGQIALIW

-284 SEIVANIDNPLQGE
+284 TEIVANIDNPLQGE

-336 GRTWESVIGS
+336 GRTWESVAGS
-346 ESQRSLQLSQA
+346 ESKRSLQLSQA

-397 VMIRRTSN
+397 VMIRRINN

>member
-1 MNTSWSLVGLGSPS
+1 
-15 NAELR
+15 
-20 SENMLK
+20 MLK
-26 RAGLLIMGVSFLA
+26 RVGLLITGVSFLA

-44 AGGDPDIKPEEVD
+44 AGGDPDLKAEEVS
-57 ASTPNGAANATTGT
+57 ASTPNGAATATTNASAASSANSGSASGT
-71 GANAGNS
+71 ANNNS
-78 SNTSSNLAGNSA
+78 GSNSGSASSGNTSSGSNNSA
-90 GTAASGGN
+90 AQQ
-98 SSGGGD
+98 D

-114 LVIDVESLKDGDGL
+114 LVIDVDSLADGDGL
-128 GSIQVQWQISGDG
+128 GSIQVQWQISEDG
-141 GNWLIIPGAIQS
+141 SNWMIIPGAIQS
-153 SFTPRDSEVGKYLRV
+153 SFTPRDSEVGRYLRV

-179 EMMISPASKPV
+179 EIMISPASKPV
-190 RNVNDRPIGMPEI
+190 LNVNDRPVGMPEL
-203 QGEAKENSAL
+203 QGDAKENSTL

-248 FSDTLQLDQT
+248 FNDMLQLAQT

-263 YRSVISYIDGFG
+263 YRAVVSYIDGFG
-275 TRETLVSDA
+275 TRETLVTDP
-284 SEIVANIDNPLQGE
+284 SEAVANIDNPLQGE

-336 GRTWESVIGS
+336 GRTWEAVAGS
-346 ESQRSLQLSQA
+346 ESQRSLELSQA
-357 FVGDR
+357 LVGDR

-397 VMIRRTSN
+397 VIIRRITN